1 MKPFHKEQLGKVRTK
16 IVATV
21 GPASMDPAVLKQ
33 MVEAG
38 VDVFRLNFSHGSHE
52 EHTARLQA
60 IRQIAEETGLQLAVL
75 QDLCGPKI
83 RLGEIKGDVVSC
95 DHDAVFILATEPAS
109 GADPHYLTCSY
120 PSLTDELEVGQ
131 AVLFADGT
139 VAMEVIA
146 REPGRAWLKVTL
158 PGLIRSHQGIN
169 VPGGALSVSALTD
182 KDLADLEWTAAHE
195 VAYVGLSFVRR
206 PEDIVQL
213 RGELERRGSRARIVA
228 KIEKREALTNLDA
241 IIAEADA
248 VMVARGDLGVELDV
262 TRVPAVQKRII
273 AACHAARVPVITATQ
288 MLNSMETS
296 SRPTRAEASDVF
308 NAVLDGT
315 DAVMLSGETAIGEYP
330 VEAVAIMSQIA
341 AEAESVLFARARS
354 GMSGEQPVY
363 ESPGVVGRWFAPTSP
378 APIARAGQVR
388 PITESVVEAA
398 SLISRRLNAA
408 LLIAATYSGRTAL
421 VLSKQ
426 RNPAPTL
433 ALAHDEHTAR
443 AMTLFWGVTPL
454 VMPHD
459 VTNRDQLRV
468 FVDSWCRSHGLI
480 APGDR
485 VVGIRGALPGDPG
498 HNEIVVREIQ

>member
-21 GPASMDPAVLKQ
+21 GPASNDPAILKQ
-33 MVEAG
+33 MAEAG
-38 VDVFRLNFSHGSHE
+38 VDVFRLNFSHGTHA
-52 EHTARLQA
+52 EHTVQLQA
-60 IRQIAEETGLQLAVL
+60 IRRIAEEVGLPMAIL

-83 RLGEIKGDVVSC
+83 RLGEIQGGAVSC
-95 DHDAVFILATEPAS
+95 NHDAVFILAAERGS
-109 GADPHYLTCSY
+109 GGDPHYLTCSY
-120 PSLTDELEVGQ
+120 TSLPDELEMGQ

-182 KDLADLEWTAAHE
+182 KDLADLDWTAAHD

-206 PEDIVQL
+206 AEDIIQL
-213 RGELERRGSRARIVA
+213 RRELESRGSTARIVA
-228 KIEKREALTNLDA
+228 KIEKREALANLDA

-262 TRVPAVQKRII
+262 TRVPAIQKRII

-315 DAVMLSGETAIGEYP
+315 DALMLSGETAIGQYP
-330 VEAVAIMSQIA
+330 IEAVAIMSRIA
-341 AEAESVLFARARS
+341 AEAESVLLARASLGASRDEPVPQRS
-354 GMSGEQPVY
+354 
-363 ESPGVVGRWFAPTSP
+363 GVVGRWFAQMVS
-378 APIARAGQVR
+378 APVARAGQVR

-408 LLIAATYSGRTAL
+408 LLIVATDSGRTAL

-426 RNPAPTL
+426 RNPTPTL
-433 ALAHDEHTAR
+433 ALAHDAQTAR
-443 AMTLFWGVTPL
+443 AMSLFWGVTPL
-454 VMPHD
+454 VMPEFDH
-459 VTNRDQLRV
+459 RDQLRA
-468 FVDSWCRSHGLI
+468 FVDDWCRVRGLI
-480 APGDR
+480 ASGDLI
-485 VVGIRGALPGDPG
+485 VGIRGAMLGDPG
-498 HNEIVVREIQ
+498 HNEIVVREIP

>member
-21 GPASMDPAVLKQ
+21 GPASNDPAILKR
-33 MVEAG
+33 MAEAG
-38 VDVFRLNFSHGSHE
+38 VDVFRLNFSHGTHA
-52 EHTARLQA
+52 EHTVRLQA
-60 IRQIAEETGLQLAVL
+60 IRRISEEIGLPMAIL

-83 RLGEIKGDVVSC
+83 RLGEILGGSVTC
-95 DHDAVFILATEPAS
+95 DHDAVFILAAEPGS
-109 GADPHYLTCSY
+109 GGDPHYLTCTY
-120 PSLTDELEVGQ
+120 KPLPDELEVGQ

-182 KDLADLEWTAAHE
+182 KDLADLDWTAAND

-206 PEDIVQL
+206 AEDIMQL
-213 RGELERRGSRARIVA
+213 RRELESRGSTARIVA
-228 KIEKREALTNLDA
+228 KIEKREALANLDA

-315 DAVMLSGETAIGEYP
+315 DAVMLSGETAIGAVSDRGGRDHEPDRGGGRVGP
-330 VEAVAIMSQIA
+330 VRAGRLGPVRRRAGPPRDGRGRA
-341 AEAESVLFARARS
+341 AGSHRQPPRRSRGPARS
-354 GMSGEQPVY
+354 GR
-363 ESPGVVGRWFAPTSP
+363 SPSAWSRPP
-378 APIARAGQVR
+378 A
-388 PITESVVEAA
+388 
-398 SLISRRLNAA
+398 
-408 LLIAATYSGRTAL
+408 
-421 VLSKQ
+421 
-426 RNPAPTL
+426 
-433 ALAHDEHTAR
+433 
-443 AMTLFWGVTPL
+443 
-454 VMPHD
+454 
-459 VTNRDQLRV
+459 
-468 FVDSWCRSHGLI
+468 
-480 APGDR
+480 
-485 VVGIRGALPGDPG
+485 
-498 HNEIVVREIQ
+498 